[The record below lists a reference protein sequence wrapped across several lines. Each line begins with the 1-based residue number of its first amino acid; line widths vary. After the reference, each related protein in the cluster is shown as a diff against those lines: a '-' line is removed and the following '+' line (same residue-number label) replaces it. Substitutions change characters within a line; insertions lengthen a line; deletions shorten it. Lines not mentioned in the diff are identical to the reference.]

1 MQRPAWYKSSKYF
14 RTLWSV
20 ACIPISLIL
29 SMAQG
34 DTSEARYKDLGHR
47 LVCMCDSQPAS
58 GVGQRGCRQ
67 VLLECSH
74 VGCEPSKRMRTELS
88 NALGKGDTDEA
99 ILNSFA
105 QTYGADVLEQSSAA
119 VAKLLL
125 ALALVALIFLT
136 VVFVRKQKVRPASSA
151 IPLSESDETDSR

>member
-1 MQRPAWYKSSKYF
+1 
-14 RTLWSV
+14 
-20 ACIPISLIL
+20 
-29 SMAQG
+29 
-34 DTSEARYKDLGHR
+34 
-47 LVCMCDSQPAS
+47 
-58 GVGQRGCRQ
+58 
-67 VLLECSH
+67 
-74 VGCEPSKRMRTELS
+74 MRTELS